1 MTDIKLYR
9 PQRLTDNPDGGGL
22 ATTFEIV
29 DGQINNLFDDVDR
42 IDRTNGAVSLRK
54 FFAIANT
61 EDDSTF
67 LGLHFIV
74 QAVPTDPAV
83 SAFLF
88 STRGWA
94 DQRATAANAVE
105 RYLDASVVTRLLP
118 YDRQLAG
125 QRTVLVFQRP
135 DLPLPEIGEVYV
147 LANQA
152 GTLTEFIR
160 VTDIAHRVE
169 VFTDDRGDYTAR
181 VITLT
186 ISQALQ
192 NEWPGTQPNREMRV
206 QKAEASIQAGS
217 LLRASVVSNAARY
230 YGTVPLAVNASIGDL
245 TIRCESV
252 FGQLVPAAV
261 SEAPV
266 VNAPVNGATSR
277 LATADSDTVPVL
289 DTSFSWVSVPR
300 FTPRIYVSP
309 VGWRQGTAR
318 ITVYRSDTNYRS
330 FDELPDGSLVE
341 VANVGQNAI
350 NEVAINSDTREITIT
365 IGNVAGNVNENQ
377 GRILLEARPE
387 VTVSEA
393 AITEN
398 RRVTLGNRGTVY
410 IANLTPV
417 PAPGSVQVSFRALGK
432 RYTLVDDGAGSLRA
446 GPGVG
451 VGSINYATGTAGVTL
466 GALPDV
472 GSSIIFSWGQNSTYE
487 IRTQAIG
494 TQVPEVEITLAA
506 GNCEPGTLE
515 IEWESGGVTRTATD
529 NGVGGITGA
538 ATGRIIYGTG
548 QLALRPTLL
557 PDSTATFELAYES
570 GAVETEIFNPTKSG
584 STITITAA
592 EAPVRPRSILIT
604 YPQTIQQ
611 GLLSIST
618 VQQLTDN
625 GIGQLVDAA
634 GVIKAGSAV
643 NYTTGEI
650 TFDPDFTAITPV
662 LSYSDFEQGLPARV
676 VDPSTGYFAAQAQ
689 FGLWPV
695 GITNETRS
703 VGFLNGS
710 AVTLQY
716 KQDSVTDGTQTQ
728 SVPAPPVRVRLT
740 RGTSNTIVPGSVL
753 FTLGGSRY
761 VDRGGRLV
769 RNPSPINGA
778 GVDAG
783 TLSYSTG
790 EAVITSWPGGIAPAL
805 NVQALLTQLR
815 PLPLSAAT
823 GLAPGA
829 PVRPG
834 SLFVQANRYLDGAQI
849 TALADQNG
857 NISTADMHGYVDSA
871 NGTWQVAFGRYVL
884 ASGLSPEDLAAPWY
898 DAGAIDADGYIW
910 RPEPALPG
918 TVRFSCVVQANLP
931 LSPEIIGVNPV
942 RLPQDGRVQLLRAGD
957 TLVMH
962 DTQAYTLPNPVEEGE
977 TYMLPRGGLAS
988 VAIYAAN
995 GLGLPADLFTVDRV
1009 AGSVTMADPLD
1020 LTGYTQPLTALHT
1033 VEDMM
1038 LCTDAQIDGT
1048 VTFAQPLTRNFD
1060 AANTLVSSA
1069 LVRGDVSARVANL
1082 FAQNTWTNVWSDELI
1097 GTPPSS
1103 GAAYNA
1109 ISHPIEVVNAN
1120 CITQRW
1126 RIQFTSS
1133 TAYNVV
1139 GEDLGVIT
1147 TGTTG
1152 VDLAPI
1158 NPVTG
1163 EPYFV
1168 LRAAGWG
1175 AGWATGNL
1183 LRFNTGAAGAAVWA
1197 GRCVAPSAATV
1208 LDDRIRIQ
1216 ARYDRD

>member
-22 ATTFEIV
+22 ATTVEIV

-61 EDDSTF
+61 EDASTF

-74 QAVPTDPAV
+74 QAVPGDPAV

-105 RYLDASVVTRLLP
+105 RYLDASVVTRMLP

-169 VFTDDRGDYTAR
+169 IFTDDRGEYPAR

-186 ISQALQ
+186 ISQPLQ
-192 NEWPGTQPNREMRV
+192 NEWPGSQPKREFSV
-206 QKAEASIQAGS
+206 QVAEGGRQAGS
-217 LLRASVVSNAARY
+217 VLRASVVSDAARY
-230 YGTVPLAVNASIGDL
+230 YGTVPLAANASIGDL
-245 TIRCESV
+245 TIRCDTV

-261 SEAPV
+261 REAPV
-266 VNAPVNGATSR
+266 VNAPIAGAVKK
-277 LATADSDTVPVL
+277 LEAAD
-289 DTSFSWVSVPR
+289 
-300 FTPRIYVSP
+300 
-309 VGWRQGTAR
+309 A
-318 ITVYRSDTNYRS
+318 
-330 FDELPDGSLVE
+330 E
-341 VANVGQNAI
+341 VDLI
-350 NEVAINSDTREITIT
+350 REVIPWT
-365 IGNVAGNVNENQ
+365 GNVNTRLQRISVAPWVVGTGVLEVWRNTATDPSPTATFEEQ
-377 GRILLEARPE
+377 ADGSWVQVSGSTFTNAAGDADAGVISFDVGSFGAAGVVGLILLTGVP
-387 VTVSEA
+387 VVQIGEA
-393 AITEN
+393 AITDN

-410 IANLTPV
+410 IANLTPT
-417 PAPGSVQVSFRALGK
+417 PAPGSVQVSYRALGK
-432 RYTLVDDGAGSLRA
+432 RYTLVDDGAGALLA
-446 GPGVG
+446 DPGVG
-451 VGSINYATGTAGVTL
+451 VGSINYATGTASVTL

-515 IEWESGGVTRTATD
+515 IEWEAGGVTRTATD
-529 NGVGGITGA
+529 NGAGLITGD

-570 GAVETEIFNPTKSG
+570 GAVETEIFTPTKSG

-618 VQQLTDN
+618 AQQLTDN
-625 GIGQLVDAA
+625 GIGQLVDAD

-703 VGFLNGS
+703 VGFQNGS

-716 KQDSVTDGTQTQ
+716 KQDGVTDGEQTQ

-753 FTLGGSRY
+753 FALGGARY

-769 RNPSPINGA
+769 RDPSAINGA

-834 SLFVQANRYLDGAQI
+834 SLFVQANRYVDGTQI

-898 DAGAIDADGYIW
+898 DADAIDADGFIW

-962 DTQAYTLPNPVEEGE
+962 DTQAFALDNPVEAGE

-988 VAIYAAN
+988 VAIYSAN
-995 GLGLPADLFTVDRV
+995 GLGVPADLFTVDRV

-1069 LVRGDVSARVANL
+1069 LVRGDVSARVANV
-1082 FAQNTWTNVWSDELI
+1082 FAQNTFTGWSD
-1097 GTPPSS
+1097 TPLGAPPTS
-1103 GAAYNA
+1103 GAAYNTVA
-1109 ISHPIEVVNAN
+1109 FPIEVVNKD

-1126 RIQFTSS
+1126 RIRFTNS
-1133 TAYNVV
+1133 TNFELV
-1139 GEDLGVIT
+1139 GEDLGVIASGNT
-1147 TGTTG
+1147 ST
-1152 VDLAPI
+1152 DFAPV

-1163 EPYFV
+1163 EPYFIM
-1168 LRAAGWG
+1168 RAGGWG
-1175 AGWATGNL
+1175 SGWATNNNQML
-1183 LRFNTGAAGAAVWA
+1183 ATVAAGAAVWV
-1197 GRCVAPSAATV
+1197 GRCVAPSPATV

>member
-22 ATTFEIV
+22 ATTVEIV

-61 EDDSTF
+61 EDASTF

-105 RYLDASVVTRLLP
+105 RYLDASVVTRMLP

-169 VFTDDRGDYTAR
+169 IFTDDRGDYPAR

-206 QKAEASIQAGS
+206 QKADGAIQAGS

-245 TIRCESV
+245 TIKCESV

-261 SEAPV
+261 SESPV
-266 VNAPVNGATSR
+266 VNAPVNGTTKR
-277 LATADSDTVPVL
+277 LDPAGASITLVQQPFDWSTL
-289 DTSFSWVSVPR
+289 
-300 FTPRIYVSP
+300 P
-309 VGWRQGTAR
+309 VGTQTISCLSPMPWRRGTAKIR
-318 ITVYRSDTNYRS
+318 IERSAANFGEWT
-330 FDELPDGSLVE
+330 EQPDGSFVLTAGAAPGISDV
-341 VANVGQNAI
+341 VADSEAGTFSFVITFGGQI
-350 NEVAINSDTREITIT
+350 QPGEI
-365 IGNVAGNVNENQ
+365 
-377 GRILLEARPE
+377 RLLAEPYID
-387 VTVSEA
+387 VSEA

-410 IANLTPV
+410 IANLAPT
-417 PAPGSVQVSFRALGK
+417 PAPGSVQVSYRALGK

-446 GPGVG
+446 DPGVG
-451 VGSINYATGTAGVTL
+451 VGSINYITGTASVTL

-515 IEWESGGVTRTATD
+515 IEWEAGGVTRTATD
-529 NGVGGITGA
+529 NGVGGITGD

-618 VQQLTDN
+618 AQQLTDN

-703 VGFLNGS
+703 VGFQNGS

-716 KQDSVTDGTQTQ
+716 KQDGVTDGAQTQ

-753 FTLGGSRY
+753 FTLGGARY

-805 NVQALLTQLR
+805 DVRALLTQLR

-834 SLFVQANRYLDGAQI
+834 SLIVQANRYVDGAQI

-898 DAGAIDADGYIW
+898 DADAIDADGYIW

-962 DTQAYTLPNPVEEGE
+962 DTQAFALDNPVEAGE

-995 GLGLPADLFTVDRV
+995 GLGVPADLFTVDRV

-1020 LTGYTQPLTALHT
+1020 LTGYTEPLTALHT

-1097 GTPPSS
+1097 GNPPTS

-1109 ISHPIEVVNAN
+1109 ISHPIEVINAD

-1139 GEDLGVIT
+1139 GEDLGVIA

-1152 VDLAPI
+1152 SDLAPI
-1158 NPVTG
+1158 NPVTS

-1175 AGWATGNL
+1175 AGWATGNV
-1183 LRFNTGAAGAAVWA
+1183 LRFNTGAAGAAVWV
-1197 GRCVAPSAATV
+1197 GRCVAPSPATV